1 MRSSLDPNQPPP
13 RGAIEESVM
22 RERRMLLDR
31 VDPQVAMVA
40 IVTPAVWISFL
51 YLLIFR

>member
-1 MRSSLDPNQPPP
+1 
-13 RGAIEESVM
+13 M
-22 RERRMLLDR
+22 RERRMLMDR

-40 IVTPAVWISFL
+40 LVTPAVWVSFL